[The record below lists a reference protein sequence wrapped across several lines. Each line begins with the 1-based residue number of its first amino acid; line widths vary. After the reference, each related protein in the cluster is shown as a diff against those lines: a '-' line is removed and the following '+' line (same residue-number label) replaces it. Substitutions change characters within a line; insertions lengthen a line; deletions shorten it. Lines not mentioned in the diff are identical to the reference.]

1 MLPIRRV
8 RGDAPFVLTENGL
21 LSMIARQPNDRL
33 PRCISGGIPMDAP
46 LSHRSFVS
54 YIDRSR
60 EYYAAQGYVKPY
72 AWAHYGNAPFTPLS
86 KPLSK
91 CRIGL
96 ATTAGRRTVSA
107 LTGIGFFKRELYTE
121 PAAPPPTRVDTDNLF
136 WDRQATHTEDADSV
150 LPVNRLAE
158 FAAEGR
164 IGSASPR
171 YYGVPTDYSQNRT
184 LEQAAPRILEWC
196 REDGVDAVLLTAL

>member
-1 MLPIRRV
+1 
-8 RGDAPFVLTENGL
+8 
-21 LSMIARQPNDRL
+21 
-33 PRCISGGIPMDAP
+33 MDAQQP
-46 LSHRSFVS
+46 YRSFVS

-60 EYYAAQGYVKPY
+60 EYYAAQGYAKPY
-72 AWAHYGNAPFTPLS
+72 AWAHYDAVPFAPLP
-86 KPLSK
+86 KPLSA

-96 ATTAGRRTVSA
+96 VTTAGRKAAADPAVT
-107 LTGIGFFKRELYTE
+107 GFFKRELYAE
-121 PAAPPPTRVDTDNLF
+121 PATPPPTLINTDDLF
-136 WDRQATHTEDADSV
+136 WDRQATHTKDVDSV

-171 YYGVPTDYSQNRT
+171 FYGVPTDYNQSRT